1 MATTNARR
9 DEKPGKAT
17 DGRAATPHDPDQ
29 ELPPAEEPRRP
40 VQEFRLGR
48 IKAAVWENETQ
59 LGTRH
64 SVTITRLFKVDGE
77 KTWRTSTA
85 FNRDDLPLVAKVADL
100 AHTYIFGLVQ
110 SDTPF

>member
-1 MATTNARR
+1 MA
-9 DEKPGKAT
+9 K
-17 DGRAATPHDPDQ
+17 RAQNRGEAFDADPSLRQ
-29 ELPPAEEPRRP
+29 SSEETAPVGEPKRP
-40 VQEFRLGR
+40 IQEFRLGR

>member
-1 MATTNARR
+1 MAKR
-9 DEKPGKAT
+9 DGKSGAAID
-17 DGRAATPHDPDQ
+17 DGSVPQQPIEETA
-29 ELPPAEEPRRP
+29 PAQEPRRP
-40 VQEFRLGR
+40 IQEFRLGR
-48 IKAAVWENETQ
+48 IKAAIWENETQ

-77 KTWRTSTA
+77 SSWRTTTT
-85 FNRDDLPLVAKVADL
+85 FNRDDLPLVGKVADL

>member
-1 MATTNARR
+1 MAKRDAKNTTTGA
-9 DEKPGKAT
+9 DDSP
-17 DGRAATPHDPDQ
+17 AAAEPLEDTAPV
-29 ELPPAEEPRRP
+29 EEPRRP
-40 VQEFRLGR
+40 IQEFRLGR

-77 KTWRTSTA
+77 KSWRTSSA

-110 SDTPF
+110 GDTPF

>member
-1 MATTNARR
+1 MAKR
-9 DEKPGKAT
+9 DGKPEAAID
-17 DGRAATPHDPDQ
+17 DGPAPPQAIEEAA
-29 ELPPAEEPRRP
+29 PAEEPRRP
-40 VQEFRLGR
+40 IQEFRLGR

-77 KTWRTSTA
+77 KSWRTSSA